1 MRNLKTFRIFE
12 SSGLEQKGLV
22 EMCEE
27 LLTGFPIWEETKEKL
42 ISENPDLE
50 IVENPY
56 ISANAQFDSFSSTE
70 AKIVILI
77 TPKQREDNEYKGT
90 LAHELVH
97 MLQFVR
103 DGELDLFTT
112 DITREFEVFSDD
124 EQWQRLLMA
133 IYLTDPIEVEAKR
146 AELRWHKD
154 PMTQEMIGWMG
165 SFDPRSFAKYLSSLT
180 PLPNEFDLENFNE
193 LPDLWFSVY
202 VNYVNGGE
210 SGQPISSEIKELE
223 GASLE
228 EFLRFY
234 DRRFKQYKQKLVL

>member
-1 MRNLKTFRIFE
+1 MRHLKTFRIFE
-12 SSGLEQKGLV
+12 SSGLEQKGLA
-22 EMCEE
+22 ETCEE
-27 LLTGFPIWEETKEKL
+27 LLAGFPIWEETKEKL

-50 IVENPY
+50 IVEDPY
-56 ISANAQFDSFSSTE
+56 LSVDGQFDSFSSTE
-70 AKIVILI
+70 AKIVILMK
-77 TPKQREDNEYKGT
+77 PGEREDNQYKSM

-97 MLQFVR
+97 VLQFVR
-103 DGELDLFTT
+103 DCELDLFIT

-165 SFDPRSFAKYLSSLT
+165 TFDPRSFAKYLSSLT
-180 PLPNEFDLENFNE
+180 PLSNEFDLENFNE

-202 VNYVNGGE
+202 VNYVNQEE
-210 SGQPISSEIKELE
+210 SGQPISSEMKELE
-223 GASLE
+223 RASLE

-234 DRRFKQYKQKLVL
+234 DRRFKQYNQKLVL

>member
-1 MRNLKTFRIFE
+1 MRHLKTFRIFE
-12 SSGLEQKGLV
+12 SSELEQKGLV
-22 EMCEE
+22 ETCEE
-27 LLTGFPIWEETKEKL
+27 LLAGFPIWVETKEKL

-50 IVENPY
+50 IIEDPY
-56 ISANAQFDSFSSTE
+56 LSADAQFDSFSSTE
-70 AKIVILI
+70 AKIVMIK
-77 TPKQREDNEYKGT
+77 PGEREDNQYKST

-97 MLQFVR
+97 VLQFVR

-112 DITREFEVFSDD
+112 DITREFEGFSDD

-154 PMTQEMIGWMG
+154 PMTQEMIAWMKA
-165 SFDPRSFAKYLSSLT
+165 FDPPSFAKYLSSLT

-202 VNYVNGGE
+202 VNYVNQEE
-210 SGQPISSEIKELE
+210 SGQPISSEMKELD

-228 EFLRFY
+228 EFLKFY
-234 DRRFKQYKQKLVL
+234 DRRFKQYNQKLVL